1 MHANKK
7 FSKKDVTLK
16 SIESCYDEGKI
27 TLLSKKL
34 NKILM
39 KVKTLW
45 PDKIWFFLKILMIFA
60 FSERN

>member
-39 KVKTLW
+39 KVKTL
-45 PDKIWFFLKILMIFA
+45 
-60 FSERN
+60 